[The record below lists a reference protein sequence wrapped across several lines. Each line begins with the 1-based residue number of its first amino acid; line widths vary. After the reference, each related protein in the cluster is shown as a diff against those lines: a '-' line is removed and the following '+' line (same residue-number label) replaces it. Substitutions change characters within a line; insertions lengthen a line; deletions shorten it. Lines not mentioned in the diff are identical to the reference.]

1 VSSDARIAEVI
12 DEDGDTLVISHC
24 ESLRAASSP
33 DYATCRWAA
42 GRLGR
47 SFHFGAASPGCHLS
61 ASSTV
66 TFNGSDL
73 PSDIGTSICLKKRHS
88 RSKNSARMTLR
99 LPQAQQRGLKLFC
112 FAWTTWKSRDVAL
125 LPDVRHAFQ
134 QCDGY
139 RIFSDRQPAEEVEN
153 LVKVKV
159 PEQDVQPKDEKWL
172 YHRNMAGLM
181 PSWDY
186 LLKEEA
192 EKYDWFVNVEF
203 DHLLLTS
210 KLRVSIATYLSLLEE
225 GNPEQR
231 QDAKGPLMLMF
242 GNAFVFNH
250 LMVKDMK
257 RQWDHLGATAPAG
270 HPASGCPT
278 FMEGRF
284 EWPRACS
291 QDIVYPNLVT
301 FMDPPV
307 PAYGSPGCG
316 QKPQD
321 FPLACFEIQRQP
333 VRDLGLDQISL
344 VQHLATGE
352 VVLADAKEVP
362 LIHHLSD
369 PAARKLARD
378 LLAHRFD
385 VRTSNARIPTTRS
398 QDESASILYCRK
410 VPPQQG
416 LQESSSAPSLR

>member
-1 VSSDARIAEVI
+1 MGYGCGWMFAIAMSI
-12 DEDGDTLVISHC
+12 C
-24 ESLRAASSP
+24 
-33 DYATCRWAA
+33 
-42 GRLGR
+42 
-47 SFHFGAASPGCHLS
+47 FKHLS
-61 ASSTV
+61 SFWLGNVAMAIAMPPMPP
-66 TFNGSDL
+66 L
-73 PSDIGTSICLKKRHS
+73 YL
-88 RSKNSARMTLR
+88 L
-99 LPQAQQRGLKLFC
+99 
-112 FAWTTWKSRDVAL
+112 AL
-125 LPDVRHAFQ
+125 LPFARERW
-134 QCDGY
+134 CDGY

-153 LVKVKV
+153 LVTVKV
-159 PEQDVQPKDEKWL
+159 PEQDVQRKDEKWL

-301 FMDPPV
+301 FMNPPV

-333 VRDLGLDQISL
+333 VKDLGLDQISL
-344 VQHLATGE
+344 VKHLATGE

-369 PAARKLARD
+369 PAARKFARD
-378 LLAHRFD
+378 LLELIALMCALQMRGC
-385 VRTSNARIPTTRS
+385 RLREARMSR
-398 QDESASILYCRK
+398 QASFIVARCLLSKVFKRVPVLHLYGE
-410 VPPQQG
+410 V
-416 LQESSSAPSLR
+416 